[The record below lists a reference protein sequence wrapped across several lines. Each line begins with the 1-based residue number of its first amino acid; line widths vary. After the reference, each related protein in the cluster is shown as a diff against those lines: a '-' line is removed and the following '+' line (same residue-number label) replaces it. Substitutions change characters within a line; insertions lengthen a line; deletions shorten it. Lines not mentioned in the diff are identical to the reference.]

1 MFSNINH
8 SRTELNVKT
17 SKSFSTFDECLN
29 ACFKY
34 ESMRSRLASHPNKN
48 LSSSNPTKQEDLV
61 PIVFGNLLYTEKNSK
76 LSTRRVN
83 NENKRK
89 HSNGYAAVDTY
100 GKQPVKILLD
110 SGASASIVHQSYV
123 RKIDLVR
130 NTSRKASWTTMAGTF
145 RTIAIAH
152 LELELP
158 ELNHTAVINAEFHVT
173 SQESTYDII
182 LGRDLLRSLGLN
194 FNFKENTITWEHVS
208 IDMKPRDCEIK
219 SHFAIAESNS
229 VKEATGR
236 IKRILDAK
244 YEKANLKQVIKKLNY
259 LTKVEQK
266 GLLKLLQKYETMFD
280 GTLGTY
286 KGSVYKIELKDDIKP
301 YHAKPFPI
309 PKVHEAT
316 LKKEVERLIKIGVL
330 KRINQSEW
338 AAPTF
343 IIPKKNGTVRFISDF
358 RELNKRIK
366 RKPFPIPKIQ
376 DLLLKLEGFKYATS
390 LDLNMGYYH
399 IKLCPFSRQLC
410 TIILPWGKYEYQKLP
425 MGLCNSPDIFQEKMN
440 ELFAGLDY
448 VRTYIDD
455 LLILSSKSFEDH
467 LQKLDKVL
475 KKLLKAGFKINAEK
489 SFFAQDQL
497 EYLGFKIT
505 REGIM
510 PLPDKVQAITNIAPP
525 TTKRQ
530 LRSFIGI
537 INYYRDMWKGR
548 SGILT
553 PLSSMTSKEAKWNW
567 TSECQEAFDKI
578 KKLVSRETLLS
589 YPDFNKPF
597 EIHTDAS
604 KVQLGAVI
612 SQNNKPIAF
621 YSRKLNPAQV
631 NYTTTERELLSIVET
646 LKEFRNILL
655 GQQIKVYTDHQNLT
669 YKTFNTERVMRWR
682 LILEEFSPELVYI
695 KGSKNVVAD
704 ALSRLELEEVENEV
718 PSTLDGLAEHYGLE
732 KDDLP
737 KTAHPTKYK
746 TIMSHQLKDKSL
758 MKLISNKVKHYSN
771 KEFHGA
777 GKNYSLICYKDKIVI
792 PKDLQKRVVEWYH
805 HTLCHPGETRTELSI
820 AQHFY
825 WKGLRNTVHDVCTK
839 CDACQFLKRGKK
851 KYGKL
856 PPKQAEAQPWETL
869 CVDLIGEYKFTTAEK
884 QSRYRMTT
892 TEGRTVHLRAV
903 TMIDPATG
911 WIEIREVDS
920 ARADL
925 VANQVELAW
934 LTRYPL
940 PSKVILDRGREFLK
954 EFKVM
959 MKDDYG
965 IEVASITTRNPQA
978 NAILERVHQTIGNII
993 RTFNVRKMTLDDKNP
1008 WEGILASTMF
1018 ALRATVH
1025 TTTQYT
1031 PTQLAFGRDSILNV
1045 RHDANWHAIKE
1056 RKQRLINRGNERE
1069 NRTRIS
1075 HEYKVGDLILL
1086 KNEWKTKFNQD
1097 SYSGPLKITAVRNN
1111 GTVRACKGNLTDTYN
1126 LRNITPYRK

>member
-1 MFSNINH
+1 
-8 SRTELNVKT
+8 
-17 SKSFSTFDECLN
+17 
-29 ACFKY
+29 
-34 ESMRSRLASHPNKN
+34 
-48 LSSSNPTKQEDLV
+48 
-61 PIVFGNLLYTEKNSK
+61 
-76 LSTRRVN
+76 
-83 NENKRK
+83 
-89 HSNGYAAVDTY
+89 
-100 GKQPVKILLD
+100 
-110 SGASASIVHQSYV
+110 
-123 RKIDLVR
+123 
-130 NTSRKASWTTMAGTF
+130 
-145 RTIAIAH
+145 
-152 LELELP
+152 
-158 ELNHTAVINAEFHVT
+158 
-173 SQESTYDII
+173 
-182 LGRDLLRSLGLN
+182 
-194 FNFKENTITWEHVS
+194 
-208 IDMKPRDCEIK
+208 
-219 SHFAIAESNS
+219 
-229 VKEATGR
+229 
-236 IKRILDAK
+236 
-244 YEKANLKQVIKKLNY
+244 
-259 LTKVEQK
+259 
-266 GLLKLLQKYETMFD
+266 
-280 GTLGTY
+280 
-286 KGSVYKIELKDDIKP
+286 
-301 YHAKPFPI
+301 
-309 PKVHEAT
+309 
-316 LKKEVERLIKIGVL
+316 
-330 KRINQSEW
+330 
-338 AAPTF
+338 
-343 IIPKKNGTVRFISDF
+343 
-358 RELNKRIK
+358 
-366 RKPFPIPKIQ
+366 
-376 DLLLKLEGFKYATS
+376 
-390 LDLNMGYYH
+390 
-399 IKLCPFSRQLC
+399 
-410 TIILPWGKYEYQKLP
+410 
-425 MGLCNSPDIFQEKMN
+425 
-440 ELFAGLDY
+440 
-448 VRTYIDD
+448 
-455 LLILSSKSFEDH
+455 
-467 LQKLDKVL
+467 
-475 KKLLKAGFKINAEK
+475 
-489 SFFAQDQL
+489 
-497 EYLGFKIT
+497 
-505 REGIM
+505 M

-589 YPDFNKPF
+589 YPDFNKTF

-746 TIMSHQLKDKSL
+746 TIMSHQLKYKSL
-758 MKLISNKVKHYSN
+758 MKLTKNTVKHYSN

-911 WIEIREVDS
+911 WI
-920 ARADL
+920 
-925 VANQVELAW
+925 
-934 LTRYPL
+934 
-940 PSKVILDRGREFLK
+940 
-954 EFKVM
+954 
-959 MKDDYG
+959 
-965 IEVASITTRNPQA
+965 
-978 NAILERVHQTIGNII
+978 
-993 RTFNVRKMTLDDKNP
+993 
-1008 WEGILASTMF
+1008 
-1018 ALRATVH
+1018 
-1025 TTTQYT
+1025 
-1031 PTQLAFGRDSILNV
+1031 
-1045 RHDANWHAIKE
+1045 
-1056 RKQRLINRGNERE
+1056 
-1069 NRTRIS
+1069 
-1075 HEYKVGDLILL
+1075 
-1086 KNEWKTKFNQD
+1086 
-1097 SYSGPLKITAVRNN
+1097 
-1111 GTVRACKGNLTDTYN
+1111 
-1126 LRNITPYRK
+1126 